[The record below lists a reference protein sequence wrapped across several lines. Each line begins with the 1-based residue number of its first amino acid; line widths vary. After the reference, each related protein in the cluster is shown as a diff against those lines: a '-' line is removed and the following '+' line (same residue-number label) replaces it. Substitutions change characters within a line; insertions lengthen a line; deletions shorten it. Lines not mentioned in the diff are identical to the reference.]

1 MSIDENV
8 GTDTPEESHA
18 APPLPHIVGNLIE
31 FMKRVQMTGTEAL
44 AWAEA
49 YQHLLQQAPPK

>member
-1 MSIDENV
+1 MTDAAE
-8 GTDTPEESHA
+8 DTPAPTPA
-18 APPLPHIVGNLIE
+18 APPHIVGNLIE

-49 YQHLLQQAPPK
+49 YQHLLQQVPPK